1 MAAASAATVP
11 GGQETPIN
19 KLTMSAALGRPRR
32 RTQQGRASR
41 ASGTQAANRAPS
53 DLRAH
58 TARRDFRSKYVSP
71 HATLRQHTWQRVAMP
86 GAEPPGSKK
95 SAQIVGRLL
104 GGALEAEGGDK
115 PPVFVHQIDE
125 RGMIHRVVAA
135 IKRYLLE
142 IHMIRLGDRRD
153 RRQVA
158 RQSDE
163 TRIEG
168 RQIILECV

>member
-71 HATLRQHTWQRVAMP
+71 HATLRQHTWQRVAML
-86 GAEPPGSKK
+86 GAEHPVQRNRRRS
-95 SAQIVGRLL
+95 SAASWGERLRL
-104 GGALEAEGGDK
+104 KGVTNRPSL
-115 PPVFVHQIDE
+115 F
-125 RGMIHRVVAA
+125 
-135 IKRYLLE
+135 IK
-142 IHMIRLGDRRD
+142 
-153 RRQVA
+153 
-158 RQSDE
+158 
-163 TRIEG
+163 
-168 RQIILECV
+168 